1 MVGIIRYLL
10 DEATDGD
17 ITIMNAFGRPK
28 IYDDM
33 VINVRTLPNAVR
45 VDAFTKII
53 AYKKYMTGGNFNIAA
68 AYVQLVTLFY
78 KTLENK
84 KEFKEQML
92 SACKLFVSNHDNIII
107 RDGISMTNKL
117 GIAFIFF
124 ISLNPI

>member
-1 MVGIIRYLL
+1 MAGIIRYLL

-53 AYKKYMTGGNFNIAA
+53 AYKKYMNGGNFNIAA

-78 KTLENK
+78 ETLENK
-84 KEFKEQML
+84 EEFKEQMF
-92 SACKLFVSNHDNIII
+92 SACKLFVSNNDNIII

-117 GIAFIFF
+117 GMI
-124 ISLNPI
+124 